1 MDFILSLT
9 HFCEVHGPTSILCS
23 QVLPFSCTQCHPSD
37 ADGSVSPSGSPS
49 TFHETTSSASSH
61 SLRSK
66 QRRRLSSTPDN
77 SALSSSLTASIK
89 SNSANA
95 SQNIED
101 HPYFL
106 KVQKSQSQIKA
117 DPVSERVNRVG
128 GVNGDTCASCSISL
142 PEDVSKKLPTSA
154 SGQSDSENGRT
165 TAKNNSPVL
174 RSREVVHSC
183 GGGSNRHSDICA
195 EDEAHEHDAQHASP
209 PDSVHSVSVASSS
222 SDSSCHTHIL
232 TYLSLHG
239 PPNPN
244 DYALLRQS
252 SIRTLSCELLP
263 RGLSSGPLCFGD
275 PVAGYTIAYVFRL
288 PDPMA
293 RGKRRSYALIALAGK
308 DAGRAFR
315 ASPIIWRIFQR
326 IAAGIVTA
334 AEKHQEEEKM
344 REEQAFRS
352 SNTSAATGRQN
363 YLPISSFLTGRTL
376 DANGNPRRAGQIRA
390 RNLAEIV
397 GNEYIFAEL
406 HAQFVTLLQQLG
418 NMFGGVPISDERF
431 VCSTVSS
438 SESAMSQSRRTSVAM
453 PNNNNNNNNQKPG
466 HNRQPSDLTLSN
478 LNISSGPQPIPISP
492 RRPIVA

>member
-1 MDFILSLT
+1 
-9 HFCEVHGPTSILCS
+9 
-23 QVLPFSCTQCHPSD
+23 
-37 ADGSVSPSGSPS
+37 
-49 TFHETTSSASSH
+49 
-61 SLRSK
+61 
-66 QRRRLSSTPDN
+66 
-77 SALSSSLTASIK
+77 
-89 SNSANA
+89 
-95 SQNIED
+95 
-101 HPYFL
+101 
-106 KVQKSQSQIKA
+106 
-117 DPVSERVNRVG
+117 VNRVG

-142 PEDVSKKLPTSA
+142 PEDVSKKLPSSA
-154 SGQSDSENGRT
+154 SGQSDGDNGRG
-165 TAKNNSPVL
+165 AKNNSPVL

-183 GGGSNRHSDICA
+183 GGGSNRHADICA
-195 EDEAHEHDAQHASP
+195 EDEAHEHDAQHASL
-209 PDSVHSVSVASSS
+209 PDSVHSVSVTSSS

-275 PVAGYTIAYVFRL
+275 SVAGYTIAYVFRL

-352 SNTSAATGRQN
+352 SNASVATGRHD
-363 YLPISSFLTGRTL
+363 YTPISSFLTGRTL

-431 VCSTVSS
+431 VCSTVSP
-438 SESAMSQSRRTSVAM
+438 SESAMQSRRTSVAM
-453 PNNNNNNNNQKPG
+453 PANTINNNNNQKPG
-466 HNRQPSDLTLSN
+466 HNRRPSDLTLSS
-478 LNISSGPQPIPISP
+478 LTISSGPQPIPISP

>member
-23 QVLPFSCTQCHPSD
+23 QVLPFSCTQCHPSE
-37 ADGSVSPSGSPS
+37 ADGSVSPSGTPS
-49 TFHETTSSASSH
+49 TSHETTSSTTS
-61 SLRSK
+61 SLRNK
-66 QRRRLSSTPDN
+66 
-77 SALSSSLTASIK
+77 LSSSLTASIK

-106 KVQKSQSQIKA
+106 KAQKSQSQIRV
-117 DPVSERVNRVG
+117 DPASERVNRVG

-142 PEDVSKKLPTSA
+142 PEDVSKKLPASS
-154 SGQSDSENGRT
+154 SGQSDGENGRG
-165 TAKNNSPVL
+165 AKNNSPVL

-183 GGGSNRHSDICA
+183 GGGNRHSDICVA
-195 EDEAHEHDAQHASP
+195 EDDDGAHEHDAQHASL
-209 PDSVHSVSVASSS
+209 PDSVHSVSVTSSS
-222 SDSSCHTHIL
+222 SDTSCHTHIL

-239 PPNPN
+239 PPNPA

-344 REEQAFRS
+344 REEQAFRASTTS
-352 SNTSAATGRQN
+352 STTGRHD
-363 YLPISSFLTGRTL
+363 YTPISSFLTGRTL

-438 SESAMSQSRRTSVAM
+438 SESPVSQSRRTSVAV
-453 PNNNNNNNNQKPG
+453 PKQG
-466 HNRQPSDLTLSN
+466 HSRQPSELALSS
-478 LNISSGPQPIPISP
+478 LNISSAPQPIPISP

>member
-1 MDFILSLT
+1 
-9 HFCEVHGPTSILCS
+9 VHGPTSILCS

-37 ADGSVSPSGSPS
+37 AEGSVSPADTPS
-49 TFHETTSSASSH
+49 TSHDTTSTTSSHSH
-61 SLRSK
+61 RSNTNSK
-66 QRRRLSSTPDN
+66 HHRNFSSTPDN
-77 SALSSSLTASIK
+77 SALSTSFSASIK
-89 SNSANA
+89 SNPANA

-106 KVQKSQSQIKA
+106 KVQQSQSQITV
-117 DPVSERVNRVG
+117 DPAERFNSRVG
-128 GVNGDTCASCSISL
+128 GANNDTCASCSISL
-142 PEDVSKKLPTSA
+142 PEDVSKKLPTGVSGA
-154 SGQSDSENGRT
+154 SDGESGR
-165 TAKNNSPVL
+165 AKSNSPVL

-183 GGGSNRHSDICA
+183 GGNHSNSY
-195 EDEAHEHDAQHASP
+195 EDETHDTHMHASL

-222 SDSSCHTHIL
+222 STSSGTSCHTHIL

-239 PPNPN
+239 PPNPA
-244 DYALLRQS
+244 DYTLLRQS

-275 PVAGYTIAYVFRL
+275 PVAGYTVAYVFRL

-326 IAAGIVTA
+326 IAAGIVSA
-334 AEKHQEEEKM
+334 AEKHQEEEKN

-352 SNTSAATGRQN
+352 SNSVGGRD
-363 YLPISSFLTGRTL
+363 YTPISSFLTGRAL

-418 NMFGGVPISDERF
+418 NMFGGAPISDERF

-438 SESAMSQSRRTSVAM
+438 DESPVSQSRRTSVAM
-453 PNNNNNNNNQKPG
+453 SATGNSKFNNNRPG
-466 HNRQPSDLTLSN
+466 HNRRPSDLTLSS

>member
-1 MDFILSLT
+1 MT

-23 QVLPFSCTQCHPSD
+23 QVLPFSCEQCHPSD
-37 ADGSVSPSGSPS
+37 ADGSVSPSASPS
-49 TFHETTSSASSH
+49 TSHETTSSASSH
-61 SLRSK
+61 SLRGK
-66 QRRRLSSTPDN
+66 QGRRLSSTPDN
-77 SALSSSLTASIK
+77 SALSSSLTASIQ
-89 SNSANA
+89 SNSANT

-106 KVQKSQSQIKA
+106 KVQKSQSQIRA
-117 DPVSERVNRVG
+117 DPVSERANRVG

-142 PEDVSKKLPTSA
+142 PEDVSKKLPTSV
-154 SGQSDSENGRT
+154 SGQSDGESGRG
-165 TAKNNSPVL
+165 AKNNSPVL
-174 RSREVVHSC
+174 RSREVVYSC

-195 EDEAHEHDAQHASP
+195 EDESHEHDAQHASL
-209 PDSVHSVSVASSS
+209 PDSVQSVSVTSSS

-275 PVAGYTIAYVFRL
+275 SVAGYTVAYVFRL

-352 SNTSAATGRQN
+352 SNASLTTGRHD
-363 YLPISSFLTGRTL
+363 YTPISSFLTGRTL

-438 SESAMSQSRRTSVAM
+438 TESAMQSRRTSVAM
-453 PNNNNNNNNQKPG
+453 PTNTTNSNNQKPG
-466 HNRQPSDLTLSN
+466 HSRRASDLTLSS

>member
-37 ADGSVSPSGSPS
+37 AEGSVSPADTPS
-49 TFHETTSSASSH
+49 TSTTSSHSH
-61 SLRSK
+61 HSNNKKHRN
-66 QRRRLSSTPDN
+66 LSSTPDN
-77 SALSSSLTASIK
+77 SALSTSLTASVK
-89 SNSANA
+89 SNPANT

-106 KVQKSQSQIKA
+106 KAQQPQSQITV
-117 DPVSERVNRVG
+117 DPTERLNRVG
-128 GVNGDTCASCSISL
+128 GTNNDTCASCSISL
-142 PEDVSKKLPTSA
+142 PEDVSKKLPTSV
-154 SGQSDSENGRT
+154 SGTPDGENGR
-165 TAKNNSPVL
+165 AKSNSPVL

-183 GGGSNRHSDICA
+183 GGNHSTSY
-195 EDEAHEHDAQHASP
+195 EDETHDTHLHASL

-222 SDSSCHTHIL
+222 SSSATSCHTHIL

-239 PPNPN
+239 PPNPA
-244 DYALLRQS
+244 DYTLLRQS

-326 IAAGIVTA
+326 IAAGIVSA
-334 AEKHQEEEKM
+334 AEKHQEEEKN

-352 SNTSAATGRQN
+352 SNSIGGRD
-363 YLPISSFLTGRTL
+363 YTPISSFLTGRAL

-418 NMFGGVPISDERF
+418 NMFGGAPVSDERF

-438 SESAMSQSRRTSVAM
+438 EESAASQSRRTSVAM
-453 PNNNNNNNNQKPG
+453 PPAAPGNSNINSRPG
-466 HNRQPSDLTLSN
+466 HNQRPSDLTLTS